1 MSVSCSLFFL
11 PVNFSSSHGC
21 RVLWSTLQNAFSA
34 PFYTVWLTNSRLVG
48 LGFLERNTVGLTVL
62 LHTRSWSS
70 YWSPIYVLTMWCR
83 PEVFCINCAWVLEC
97 LSYFLSLE
105 KLIISTVTHRIKKKK
120 QKKKL
125 FPFNSG
131 REWTKLGSQS
141 SLELWLPIILLKTV
155 KFYI

>member
-1 MSVSCSLFFL
+1 MHFGASERKEDHAIESSKRSQKKLHILNMSGILASKYKFLATLFFLMSVSCSLFFL

-34 PFYTVWLTNSRLVG
+34 PFYTVWLTNSSLVG

-83 PEVFCINCAWVLEC
+83 PEVFCINCAWVLE
-97 LSYFLSLE
+97 LFSVF
-105 KLIISTVTHRIKKKK
+105 IKTYHKY
-120 QKKKL
+120 
-125 FPFNSG
+125 SD
-131 REWTKLGSQS
+131 S
-141 SLELWLPIILLKTV
+141 
-155 KFYI
+155 